1 MSHRCQKLSPLLQN
15 DWITGAQQDK
25 HDKHVKGAEE
35 GQGSP
40 VGPNAIQR
48 TEDKNEKVESLS
60 RGKKIH
66 QLVIQQEMDSP
77 ENIYS
82 SNSRLRKMYLC
93 V

>member
-48 TEDKNEKVESLS
+48 TVDKNEKVESLS
-60 RGKKIH
+60 RGEKYINW
-66 QLVIQQEMDSP
+66 L
-77 ENIYS
+77 
-82 SNSRLRKMYLC
+82 SNKRWTVLKTYTK
-93 V
+93 VTVD